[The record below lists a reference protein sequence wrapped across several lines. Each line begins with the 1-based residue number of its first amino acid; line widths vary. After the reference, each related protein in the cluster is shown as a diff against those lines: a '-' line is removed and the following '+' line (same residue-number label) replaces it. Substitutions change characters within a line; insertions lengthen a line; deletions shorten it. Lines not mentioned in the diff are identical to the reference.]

1 MLDKRSKSEFFMP
14 TRRRS
19 PQQGGT
25 AYRPETPPER
35 GKRRP
40 QDSYESQRTQR
51 TRLIRIFV
59 FTTFI
64 AVFLFMLIAT
74 FMANASVG
82 LFDF

>member
-40 QDSYESQRTQR
+40 QDSNESRRNQR
-51 TRLIRIFV
+51 TRLIRIV
-59 FTTFI
+59 IFTTFI
-64 AVFLFMLIAT
+64 AVFVFMAVAT

-82 LFDF
+82 HFDF